1 MSYNILLNALT
12 LMFDIAVLFYT
23 INNSFLK
30 FEPTYYQALKQQ
42 KTCLPVHSALLMRDW
57 VYL

>member
-1 MSYNILLNALT
+1 MSYNVLLNALT
-12 LMFDIAVLFYT
+12 LMFDITVLFYT
-23 INNSFLK
+23 ILK